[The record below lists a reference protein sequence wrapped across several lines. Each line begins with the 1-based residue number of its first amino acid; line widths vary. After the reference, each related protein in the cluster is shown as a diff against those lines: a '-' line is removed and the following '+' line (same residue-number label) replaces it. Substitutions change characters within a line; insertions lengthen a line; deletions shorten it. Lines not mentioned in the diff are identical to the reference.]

1 MLVAYLVAVLQAR
14 KLTEPSTINLRCPV
28 DAADDPFLRST
39 VRAGASRAIQMR
51 SAFFA
56 DDVISTAVWMGDFIL
71 FLLVGFLAQMVDGA
85 LGMAYGVISS
95 TTLLTFG
102 VSPAHASAA
111 VHAAEVFTTA
121 ASGASHL
128 LHRNVD
134 WKLFWRLA
142 PFGILG
148 GCAGAYLLTGL
159 EADAMKPIVTA
170 YLALVGAWLVVR
182 SFRKIPSKP
191 VAPTIVAPLGATGGF
206 LDAAGGGGW
215 GPIVTTGLLGF
226 GATPRY
232 VVGTVSISEFLITL
246 SVSVTFV
253 LALVTGRWKDAG
265 ELTEHFSAVAGLV
278 VGGLFAAPLA
288 GFMAKTLSEKV
299 LLRFIGILI
308 VLLAGWQ
315 TAEQLALI

>member
-1 MLVAYLVAVLQAR
+1 V
-14 KLTEPSTINLRCPV
+14 EN
-28 DAADDPFLRST
+28 FL
-39 VRAGASRAIQMR
+39 
-51 SAFFA
+51 
-56 DDVISTAVWMGDFIL
+56 L

-95 TTLLTFG
+95 TTLLAFG

-121 ASGASHL
+121 ATGSSHL
-128 LHRNVD
+128 YHRNID

-148 GCAGAYLLTGL
+148 GCAGAYVLTGI
-159 EADAMKPIVTA
+159 DAGVMKPIVTG
-170 YLALVGAWLVVR
+170 YLALVGAWLILR

-191 VAPTIVAPLGATGGF
+191 VAPSIVAPLGATGGF

-226 GATPRY
+226 GGTPRY
-232 VVGTVSISEFLITL
+232 VIGTVSASEFLITL
-246 SVSVTFV
+246 SVSVTFLV
-253 LALVTGRWKDAG
+253 ALLTGRWADAG
-265 ELTEHFSAVAGLV
+265 ELREHVASVAGLIA
-278 VGGLFAAPLA
+278 GGVFAAPFA
-288 GFMAKTLSEKV
+288 GYVVKALKENM
-299 LLRFIGILI
+299 LLRLVGVLI

-315 TAEQLALI
+315 TAQQLALV